1 MPYGAARSNMQSMR
15 PRSSGDRASASGA
28 EGRRFES
35 CRGHHGLR
43 QLEAVFGR
51 PPKHRAPRR
60 ALRNPIRLVS
70 ASAALAEGSND
81 AQHHHP
87 DRGAHRAQQRSAA
100 PTAREPLRR
109 PGVLGVRR
117 LRLGLPDEYGAVLAA
132 AATRERPPTCGKSAV
147 ARRGWAAFTGA
158 AIAGAAWVLLHADP
172 VAFNPAVVGW
182 PRRLGATRR
191 CRIRSRIDQ
200 LCHQIAPHTSS
211 SQSRSSPHA

>member
-43 QLEAVFGR
+43 QLEAVFGH
-51 PPKHRAPRR
+51 PPKHRMPRR

-117 LRLGLPDEYGAVLAA
+117 LRLGLADEYGGILAA
-132 AATRERPPTCGKSAV
+132 AGTTANLIDRLNGYVPTPSVDGRHEAIDAAKDRHPAGSAPCP
-147 ARRGWAAFTGA
+147 AADGRR
-158 AIAGAAWVLLHADP
+158 
-172 VAFNPAVVGW
+172 
-182 PRRLGATRR
+182 
-191 CRIRSRIDQ
+191 
-200 LCHQIAPHTSS
+200 
-211 SQSRSSPHA
+211 SP